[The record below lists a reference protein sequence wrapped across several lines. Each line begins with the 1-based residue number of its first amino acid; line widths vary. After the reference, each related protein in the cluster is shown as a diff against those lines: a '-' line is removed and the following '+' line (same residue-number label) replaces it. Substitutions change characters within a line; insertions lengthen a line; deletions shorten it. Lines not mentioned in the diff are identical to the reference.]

1 MKKIIICVRN
11 FIKLFGILIIRE
23 VLSKTHI
30 EQYNYPF
37 VWKSLSLK

>member
-1 MKKIIICVRN
+1 MKKIIICARN
-11 FIKLFGILIIRE
+11 FTKLFGTLIIRE

-37 VWKSLSLK
+37 VCESWSSK